1 MRQKGQSRPFL
12 ARKFKFNLLPK
23 KLAKAKMTLSRLEMA
38 MSSSTLSTAVGI
50 FSLMV
55 WSALVIRVFISARML
70 PLKED
75 RRSNLGGL
83 LGLKL
88 EASADSTVCVLRT
101 DVSEKAESFWAVKL
115 TGRIR
120 GGVGK
125 WAPRARKEKFAA
137 WPLTS
142 LTDEVKLGGFQWG
155 NIYWSGNL
163 FFPKTHGPT
172 FTSGFWNRYWFLIKY
187 SGNSWTRCLKITQ
200 NIWF

>member
-1 MRQKGQSRPFL
+1 M

-83 LGLKL
+83 LKL
-88 EASADSTVCVLRT
+88 EASAASTVWVLRT
-101 DVSEKAESFWAVKL
+101 DVSEKAKSFWAVKL

-120 GGVGK
+120 GGIALK
-125 WAPRARKEKFAA
+125 
-137 WPLTS
+137 
-142 LTDEVKLGGFQWG
+142 GF
-155 NIYWSGNL
+155 
-163 FFPKTHGPT
+163 
-172 FTSGFWNRYWFLIKY
+172 
-187 SGNSWTRCLKITQ
+187 
-200 NIWF
+200 